1 MIKQGANNDITIDEY
16 NIAASSFVEQENT
29 TEEVDILKLNAHI
42 AELVMKQYKLRT
54 AIDEIVTNLEGGD

>member
-1 MIKQGANNDITIDEY
+1 M
-16 NIAASSFVEQENT
+16 EQENT

-54 AIDEIVTNLEGGD
+54 AIDEIEADLEGGD